1 MKALLLACLLLAAPG
16 VRAQDAPADPPL
28 APVRLGYAF
37 DRPDILLRQRIFG
50 LAHGVHLLLSAC
62 HDKNENADAAQQAY
76 ATWHERQRETIGA
89 VLTALAA
96 HHFDAQAAR
105 AQWRDVARTLGLRE
119 TVYPSLGAVSLQ
131 EACATLPAA
140 LVQERYDFASQI
152 DARHDDARR

>member
-89 VLTALAA
+89 VLRYVSVTEHFAA
-96 HHFDAQAAR
+96 MVRGAIDTKSLIYFATMIAGWIFLTQR
-105 AQWRDVARTLGLRE
+105 SVESIRWR
-119 TVYPSLGAVSLQ
+119 
-131 EACATLPAA
+131 
-140 LVQERYDFASQI
+140 
-152 DARHDDARR
+152 